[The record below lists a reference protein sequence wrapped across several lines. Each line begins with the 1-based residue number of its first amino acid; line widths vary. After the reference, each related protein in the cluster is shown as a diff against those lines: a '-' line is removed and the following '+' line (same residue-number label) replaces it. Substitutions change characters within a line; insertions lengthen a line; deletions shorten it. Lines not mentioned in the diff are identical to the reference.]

1 VVLSHHLEVW
11 VNTVSKLL
19 RVVVV
24 LLSAACCAGVGSAA
38 EPFTPISAA
47 AQTRALG
54 RGVNVL
60 GYDPVWKDG
69 RATRFQTRHFALI
82 RLAGFRNVRIVLQS
96 FGHMDTDGKLD
107 EVWLATLDTM
117 VRAALDQGLTVIL
130 DEHDFNLCS
139 KDAVLCRRNLNAFW
153 SQIAPRFKDAPNR
166 VVFELLNEPHG
177 EITDELW
184 NSMLA
189 ETLAIV
195 RSSNPERN
203 VIIGGGHSNGL
214 GSLKQLVLPEA
225 DHHIIAT
232 FHYYNPMSFTHQ
244 GAPWANE
251 KWRSLSNVA
260 WGSEAENKV
269 LNDEFDAARAWSVA
283 SGRPVFLGEFGA
295 YDKAPMESRAKW
307 DAAVARAAE
316 AHGISW
322 AYWQFDPDFVLYD
335 FPKQAFVGPILDALI
350 AK

>member
-1 VVLSHHLEVW
+1 
-11 VNTVSKLL
+11 VNTVSKLFH
-19 RVVVV
+19 VAVA
-24 LLSAACCAGVGSAA
+24 LLLAAFCACVGSAAA

-69 RATRFQTRHFALI
+69 RATRFQPRHFALI

-96 FGHMDTDGKLD
+96 FDHMDAEGKLNPT
-107 EVWLATLDTM
+107 WLATLDTM
-117 VRAALDQGLTVIL
+117 VSAALDQGLTVIL
-130 DEHDFNLCS
+130 DEHDFGPCS
-139 KDAVLCRRNLNAFW
+139 KDAALCRRNLNAFW

-184 NSMLA
+184 NSMLV

-214 GSLKQLVLPEA
+214 GSLRQLVLPEA
-225 DHHIIAT
+225 DRHIIAT

-251 KWRSLSNVA
+251 RWRSLSNVS
-260 WGSEAENKV
+260 WGTEADYNI
-269 LNDEFDAARAWSVA
+269 LNDEFDVAKAWSA
-283 SGRPVFLGEFGA
+283 ATGRPVFLGEFGA
-295 YDKAPMESRAKW
+295 YDKAPMESRVKW

-322 AYWQFDPDFVLYD
+322 AYWQFDPDFVLFD
-335 FPKQAFVGPILDALI
+335 FSKQAFVGPILDALI